1 MKANLA
7 ASWEET
13 VSYQLQTLGKESPGF
28 TKAAAYSHWIWIRF
42 DLEVELSCLNKSDH
56 HFSFSFFKQ
65 RKLLFKQRSK
75 TWPYFLFLFLLF
87 LFTWGVTGWATEDEP
102 KSNPS
107 TFDESNAK
115 PKSDPFSVSIGSPEP
130 DSKEWCLLM
139 S

>member
-13 VSYQLQTLGKESPGF
+13 APYHWQTLGKESLCF
-28 TKAAAYSHWIWIRF
+28 AKTAAYSHWIWIQF
-42 DLEVELSCLNKSDH
+42 DLEVELSCLNKLDH

-65 RKLLFKQRSK
+65 GKLLFKQRSK
-75 TWPYFLFLFLLF
+75 TWPYPFFFFVLFLL
-87 LFTWGVTGWATEDEP
+87 TWGVTGWATKDG
-102 KSNPS
+102 
-107 TFDESNAK
+107 SNAE

-130 DSKEWCLLM
+130 DCKEWCLLM